1 MEGHMRATIAAL
13 TTAGALTVGLIATTP
28 SAAAPI
34 RYASHTVADGSG
46 APCTQADPCSL
57 FDAVTYAGD
66 GDIVQLTADEYYL
79 DQQLEI
85 FADDLTIRGPEGV
98 LAPGDFIAYVIFR
111 DQASGGLADSAHK
124 LLIRGD
130 NTHFERLAISGT
142 ATGSGVLIGAGDST
156 KTGQTYDRVLITNSG
171 DAVAL
176 VGHGATVRNSVVQQ
190 TGPGS
195 FGTAVNM
202 SGTIS
207 SSSIYSRNATAISAD
222 DNFLASGTGC
232 ALSIRNTLGWGA
244 YANLLADAGGGGCAT
259 VSIDYDYSWIPVAS
273 GGPLGGGHRE
283 VSGGTITPL
292 GHNLADLPVVFDPT
306 SPDDS
311 YLGNWVLP
319 VGSPAIDVG
328 CSDAGC
334 TDHDYYGRPRPI
346 AAAND
351 AGAMEQSLYPQIP
364 SSPEVGSITPNS
376 AALSATIASP
386 GLGTDY
392 AIEIRREGTGDW
404 RSVGTGRAVEPF
416 GSRQVSATAG
426 DLIPEARYE
435 TRIRVTNDRGTST
448 SGVTSFSAASLTID
462 VTGVKA
468 KVTKKK
474 ATVKSKATVNGNG
487 RITQKITTGKGSK
500 KRTVCTVS
508 KQAAAAG
515 TYSLACTLTKK
526 ARKQL
531 RSGALKVKV
540 TTTVQPTAG
549 NAASTSSRLTI
560 PRRR

>member
-1 MEGHMRATIAAL
+1 MRTTIAAL
-13 TTAGALTVGLIATTP
+13 TTAGALAVATIAVTTP
-28 SAAAPI
+28 SAAASV

-57 FDAVTYAGD
+57 FDAVTFASA

-79 DQQLEI
+79 DRQLDVY
-85 FADDLTIRGPEGV
+85 ADDLTIRGPSGV
-98 LAPGDFIAYVIFR
+98 GTPGSFVAYIIFR
-111 DQASGGLADSAHK
+111 DAASGGLPDTTSK
-124 LLIRGD
+124 LSFFAN
-130 NTHFERLAISGT
+130 NTHFERVAITGT
-142 ATGSGVLIGAGDST
+142 ADGAAALVGASGAGMN
-156 KTGQTYDRVLITNSG
+156 GFTYDRVLIRNHGSG
-171 DAVAL
+171 LALLGRGAAVK
-176 VGHGATVRNSVVQQ
+176 NSVILQ
-190 TGPGS
+190 TEAS
-195 FGTAVNM
+195 TFGRAAIV

-207 SSSIYSRNATAISAD
+207 SSTIISRHATAIEVNDSY
-222 DNFLASGTGC
+222 LALGTGC
-232 ALSIRNTLGWGA
+232 NLSIRNTLAWGA
-244 YANLLADAGGGGCAT
+244 YANLLTDDSGSGCAT
-259 VSIDYDYSWIPVAS
+259 VTVDYDYSWIPVAS
-273 GGPLGGGHRE
+273 GGSLGGGHRLSIGST
-283 VSGGTITPL
+283 VTSL

-311 YLGNWVLP
+311 YIGNWALSFD
-319 VGSPAIDVG
+319 SPAIDVG

-346 AAAND
+346 AAAHD

-416 GSRQVSATAG
+416 GGRQVSATAG

-448 SGVTSFSAASLTID
+448 SGVTSFSTASLEID

>member
-1 MEGHMRATIAAL
+1 MRATIAAL

-28 SAAAPI
+28 SAAASI

-207 SSSIYSRNATAISAD
+207 SSTIYSRNATAISAD
-222 DNFLASGTGC
+222 DNFVASGTGC
-232 ALSIRNTLGWGA
+232 TLSIRNTLGWGA

-259 VSIDYDYSWIPVAS
+259 VSIDYDYSWIPDPASS
-273 GGPLGGGHRE
+273 GGPLGGGIRLI
-283 VSGGTITPL
+283 GTGTAVP
-292 GHNLADLPVVFDPT
+292 GTHNLPDTPAVFDPT
-306 SPDDS
+306 DPADT
-311 YLGNWVLP
+311 YLGSWVLP
-319 VGSPAIDVG
+319 ANSPAID
-328 CSDAGC
+328 AGC
-334 TDHDYYGRPRPI
+334 TGGSCSDHDYYGRPRPI
-346 AAAND
+346 GAAND
-351 AGAMEQSLYPQIP
+351 IGAMEQSLAP
-364 SSPEVGSITPNS
+364 SVTPVAVSSSTTLTSTVSPLGSATTYTLQVRRTGADWS
-376 AALSATIASP
+376 AAASGSTADAFTAVSVSATPTLSPNTDYEARIVATNERGTTTSGLTAFRTSSP
-386 GLGTDY
+386 GLT
-392 AIEIRREGTGDW
+392 
-404 RSVGTGRAVEPF
+404 
-416 GSRQVSATAG
+416 VSG
-426 DLIPEARYE
+426 L
-435 TRIRVTNDRGTST
+435 
-448 SGVTSFSAASLTID
+448 
-462 VTGVKA
+462 KA

-474 ATVKSKATVNGNG
+474 ARLVSNATVTGAG
-487 RITQKITTGKGSK
+487 RITQKATSGKGARKVTRCSTG
-500 KRTVCTVS
+500 R
-508 KQAAAAG
+508 AATTAG
-515 TYSLACTLTKK
+515 TYRITCRLTKK
-526 ARKQL
+526 SRTAL
-531 RSGALKVKV
+531 RSGSLKLRVV
-540 TTTVQPTAG
+540 TTFVPLSGDQVTIT
-549 NAASTSSRLTI
+549 TRLRI

>member
-1 MEGHMRATIAAL
+1 MRATIAAL

-156 KTGQTYDRVLITNSG
+156 KNGQSYDRVLITNFG
-171 DAVAL
+171 DSLAL
-176 VGHGATVRNSVVQQ
+176 VGHGAAVRNSVVQQ
-190 TGPGS
+190 TGPGNT
-195 FGTAVNM
+195 GTAVNL

-207 SSSIYSRNATAISAD
+207 SSTVYSRNATAIAAD
-222 DNFLASGTGC
+222 DNYLASDTGC
-232 ALSIRNTLGWGA
+232 SLSIRNTLGWGG
-244 YANLLADAGGGGCAT
+244 YANLVADAGGSGCAT
-259 VSIDYDYSWIPVAS
+259 VSIDYDYSWIPAGS
-273 GGPLGGGHRE
+273 GGPLGGGQR
-283 VSGGTITPL
+283 VSAGGTITSL

-319 VGSPAIDVG
+319 VDSPAIDVG
-328 CSDAGC
+328 CSGAGC

-351 AGAMEQSLYPQIP
+351 AGAMEQSLFPQIP
-364 SSPEVGSITPNS
+364 SSPEVGSISPNS

-404 RSVGTGRAVEPF
+404 RSVGTGSAAEPF
-416 GSRQVSATAG
+416 TSRQVSATAG
-426 DLIPEARYE
+426 DLIPDARYE

-448 SGVTSFSAASLTID
+448 SGVTSFSTASLEID